1 MSRFSLQRL
10 LGGGSSRCHRGAV
23 GNKMIRSVS
32 PTKSSFYGP
41 LIQLALTLFWL
52 TTTCDNVA
60 ASITPSR
67 GLSTKADETLR
78 PASLSFLSN
87 SFRPLAVNPVG
98 HAVKLHASI
107 EFPSPR
113 RFLPPQAKHRHLND
127 SLLAAVATP
136 DSQGFVDNKERVV
149 AAAGTTAATP
159 SKGRAAPALL
169 RELRSTLS
177 LKLICPAAVL
187 SLVVGGASFCRS
199 YFLGRLFD
207 SAATLAQQHVPDLLL
222 VQGDP
227 QGVGAPQPL
236 AMLLPLIIRIA
247 VAAAVEV
254 FGSISRD
261 ALFSCAR
268 WQLVVAMQK
277 RLFTS
282 LLKQDV
288 AFFDAHSTGTLAGRL
303 VNDTEDMQASLNTIL
318 SFLRMQHVEP
328 LCGLSSS
335 CCPGERLCCHQQSCF
350 MAAEERSERRARQV
364 VTSGAQKLLSALVNV
379 SVGGALMFSMS
390 SSLAALGLVAVPCV
404 WLGIGG
410 AAKAI
415 GNLGK
420 IQTYI
425 FWKLCL
431 SPFFLALDVCICLAA
446 CLPAACADEFRPM
459 PRRRACEDLGAS
471 HGAGALHAG
480 LLQNDLLADINS
492 IATEILANVRTVQT
506 HGAEGLETQRY
517 SACQDAS
524 LSVLRESILAESFFK
539 QTKQLLLL
547 TTDLGLLALGMVAVG
562 RGELTLG
569 RFVSFRSYLRKF
581 YFGVDKLA
589 DIYADL
595 QYSLRASDR
604 YFALVDRQPA
614 VADPSGDPKALRHL
628 GQAAEWNSS
637 DRERRPA
644 LVEFKDVA
652 FAYKSDNNA
661 ANHLTSPNVLNKF
674 SLRIEPGEHLAL
686 VGPSGAGKSTIA
698 KLVQRFYDPQMGGVY
713 LDGVD
718 VRALN
723 LQQLRRKIG
732 FVEQEPL
739 LFKRT
744 IADNIGY
751 GLRRVETD
759 SGMWLK
765 HRKDHVQQQP
775 KSQQQQET
783 QQQQQQTQQQQQL
796 LQQQIQQ
803 LQAFQRQQEE
813 ELREE
818 HLAEWARTL
827 SHPEASSWEPSLLR
841 RVFAAAAAANALAF
855 VKTLPQGL
863 FTICG
868 DGGVLLSG
876 GQKQRIA
883 VARALLREPSLL
895 ILDEASSCLDA
906 ESEAA
911 ICGALKKLRGKTT
924 VLTIAHKHSQQQ
936 QHQQQQQQQQQH
948 SGASAAQPLLSS
960 MNSEA
965 VPLDCCGDR
974 AAPQLLL
981 RQQQAQPQF
990 LLQWQQHQFRPHSI
1004 CSDLYT
1010 RTFARST
1017 TSSRS

>member
-1 MSRFSLQRL
+1 MARFSLQRL
-10 LGGGSSRCHRGAV
+10 LGGGSSTCPTGGA
-23 GNKMIRSVS
+23 NDKMIRSIFS
-32 PTKSSFYGP
+32 INSRLFRSLTR
-41 LIQLALTLFWL
+41 LALTLFWI
-52 TTTCDNVA
+52 TAACANVD
-60 ASITPSR
+60 ASIRPSR
-67 GLSTKADETLR
+67 GLPTKADEAFR
-78 PASLSFLSN
+78 PGALSFLSN
-87 SFRPLAVNPVG
+87 SLRPLEVNPRW
-98 HAVKLHASI
+98 HAVKLQRSLEA
-107 EFPSPR
+107 PCTR
-113 RFLPPQAKHRHLND
+113 RFVSSQAKDRRLND
-127 SLLAAVATP
+127 SPLAAVATP
-136 DSQGFVDNKERVV
+136 DAQGFVENKERVL
-149 AAAGTTAATP
+149 AAAAATP
-159 SKGRAAPALL
+159 AAPSRRCVAAFLGSTGAAALTAAKEKCRSFLKDLRRDRGPSSRVVSFSRLL

-207 SAATLAQQHVPDLLL
+207 SAASLAQQHVPDLLL
-222 VQGDP
+222 VQGGP
-227 QGVGAPQPL
+227 HGVGAPEPL
-236 AMLLPLIIRIA
+236 AMLLPLIVRIA
-247 VAAAVEV
+247 LAAAIEV

-303 VNDTEDMQASLNTIL
+303 
-318 SFLRMQHVEP
+318 
-328 LCGLSSS
+328 
-335 CCPGERLCCHQQSCF
+335 
-350 MAAEERSERRARQV
+350 QV

-415 GNLGK
+415 GNLG
-420 IQTYI
+420 
-425 FWKLCL
+425 
-431 SPFFLALDVCICLAA
+431 
-446 CLPAACADEFRPM
+446 
-459 PRRRACEDLGAS
+459 
-471 HGAGALHAG
+471 

-506 HGAEGLETQRY
+506 HGAEGLEIQRY

-604 YFALVDRQPA
+604 YFALVDRQPT
-614 VADPSGDPKALRHL
+614 VADPTGDPRTLRHL
-628 GQAAEWNSS
+628 GEAADLSS
-637 DRERRPA
+637 NERERKPA

-652 FAYKSDNNA
+652 FAYKTDSKA
-661 ANHLTSPNVLNKF
+661 ATQLASPNVLSKF

-698 KLVQRFYDPQMGGVY
+698 KLLQRFYDPQVGGVY
-713 LDGVD
+713 VDGVD
-718 VRALN
+718 VRALPV
-723 LQQLRRKIG
+723 QQLRKKIG

-759 SGMWLK
+759 SGTWLK
-765 HRKDHVQQQP
+765 HRKDHVQQQVEG
-775 KSQQQQET
+775 QQQDET

-796 LQQQIQQ
+796 QQQIQQ
-803 LQAFQRQQEE
+803 LQSFQQQEE
-813 ELREE
+813 DEVREE
-818 HLAEWARTL
+818 HAAEWARTI
-827 SHPEASSWEPSLLR
+827 SHPEASTWEASLLR

-855 VKTLPQGL
+855 VKTLPHGL

-924 VLTIAHKHSQQQ
+924 VLTIAHKHSQRL
-936 QHQQQQQQQQQH
+936 QQQQQQQQQ
-948 SGASAAQPLLSS
+948 STAASWCIGSAAAAVQSRFRGSAPRLRRPQTSATAVAGIIATAAAACAA
-960 MNSEA
+960 EA
-965 VPLDCCGDR
+965 
-974 AAPQLLL
+974 AAAV
-981 RQQQAQPQF
+981 QAKLNF
-990 LLQWQQHQFRPHSI
+990 DLQ
-1004 CSDLYT
+1004 
-1010 RTFARST
+1010 
-1017 TSSRS
+1017 